1 MGKQNTKV
9 NIPMCAALVL
19 LLLTMISV
27 HLTSGLYARYTST
40 ASGSDSARVAKFHVD
55 SDHSEDVIVDCRSS
69 DSGTYEITVENQSEV
84 AIKYVLVITPQQ
96 HVDGTDLYV
105 NLSEKMIPNG
115 MDDNAIEWEPQNSQ
129 FKSVMT
135 FTRHEVPLAPGDK
148 RIHQLVFGVYTWR
161 TVTGKTPQESIDSF
175 NWELDFTVDIKVEQ
189 VD

>member
-84 AIKYVLVITPQQ
+84 AIKYVLNITFDKD
-96 HVDGTDLYV
+96 VNGTDLTV
-105 NLSEKMIPNG
+105 TMK
-115 MDDNAIEWEPQNSQ
+115 DDGNKVDCKFQQNM
-129 FKSVMT
+129 K
-135 FTRHEVPLAPGDK
+135 FTRDTPLAPGSSRTHEFTFEVHD
-148 RIHQLVFGVYTWR
+148 WR
-161 TVTGKTPQESIDSF
+161 TVTGKSPDDNAGSYD
-175 NWELDFTVDIKVEQ
+175 WELDFTVTINVEQ